1 MCGKHNATNVKHMK
15 MYNNN
20 NSDLDQFYWCSITF
34 LPHNNIIPICGSMVV
49 QFVLTEMNNIVNPP
63 VKPFIE

>member
-1 MCGKHNATNVKHMK
+1 MCGKHNAANVKYMK

-34 LPHNNIIPICGSMVV
+34 LPHNIIPICGSIVAP
-49 QFVLTEMNNIVNPP
+49 FALTEMHNIVNPP
-63 VKPFIE
+63 VKSFIE